1 MRFLFIILE
10 NMFCGDFFVRFFHLF
25 CYKVLYY
32 LFYFLFSALFISSC
46 SLSHQND
53 FKFNEKVIRFA
64 ISTEPPTLDP
74 NLATDSVSH
83 LLINNLQCGLTRFDT
98 ERLKPV
104 PCLAESY
111 EYQDGGTKVV
121 FKLKKA
127 FWSDG
132 KPLSAYDFVY
142 SWRRLLSPETGAEYA
157 YFLYDLVGA
166 YEFNTGKIS
175 YFPGVTAESDDT
187 LVVYLKKPVVYL
199 PSIVSFMVTFPV
211 REDIIENCKERWT
224 EVECYPEIGPFVLA
238 EWKHEYKIVLKPNP
252 YWIGEKPKVE
262 RVELFVVSDAATA
275 LNLYRSNF
283 IYAVGLFP
291 LAIRKFRNSPEFITN
306 PGLRGFYVGFNV
318 KKRPFD
324 DVHVRRAFAYA
335 TNREAVVRVLGG
347 IQIPAISWI
356 PPGMIAHNPNIG
368 LPFDPDKAKEE
379 LKKSAYPDGKG
390 FPEVKL
396 FFNHSPENRKISE
409 VLKETWRSVLGIDV
423 KLESMEWKMFLSTVV
438 NQKPELFRL
447 GWGADF
453 PDPHNFMDLFTSQS
467 GNNHTN
473 FANKRYDELIIL
485 ASQELNEEKRIKL
498 YDEAQKILLEE
509 EVAIIPLFWG
519 VSAILKKPF
528 IKIKF
533 NPLDI
538 IYYDEIEFIE

>member
-1 MRFLFIILE
+1 MGKISYNKFFILFLLLSFS
-10 NMFCGDFFVRFFHLF
+10 LF
-25 CYKVLYY
+25 YYYSCSPSDKGGTREKVL
-32 LFYFLFSALFISSC
+32 
-46 SLSHQND
+46 
-53 FKFNEKVIRFA
+53 RFA

-98 ERLKPV
+98 EKLKPV
-104 PCLAESY
+104 PCLAESF
-111 EYQDGGTKVV
+111 EYQDEGTKVV

-187 LVVYLKKPVVYL
+187 LVVYLKRPIAYL
-199 PSIVSFMVTFPV
+199 PSIVSFMVTFPIRQDV
-211 REDIIENCKERWT
+211 IERCKEKWT
-224 EVECYPEIGPFVLA
+224 EPECYPEIGPFILS

-306 PGLRGFYVGFNV
+306 PGMRGFYVGFNV
-318 KKRPFD
+318 TKKPFD
-324 DVHVRRAFAYA
+324 NVHVRRAFAYA
-335 TNREAVVRVLGG
+335 TNREAVVRALGG
-347 IQIPAISWI
+347 IQIPATSWI
-356 PPGMIAHNPNIG
+356 PPGMLAHNPNIG
-368 LPFDPDKAKEE
+368 LPFDPQKAKEE
-379 LKKSAYPDGKG
+379 LKKAGYPDGKG
-390 FPEVKL
+390 FPEVRL

-423 KLESMEWKMFLSTVV
+423 KLESMEWKMFLSTLV

-467 GNNHTN
+467 GNNHTG
-473 FANKRYDELIIL
+473 FANKRYDELIML
-485 ASQELNEEKRIKL
+485 ASEELNEEKRIQL
-498 YDEAQKILLEE
+498 YNEAQKILLEE

-538 IYYDEIEFIE
+538 IYYDEVEFIE

>member
-1 MRFLFIILE
+1 LHKSACFHQNHKNTYDNMMSKILNIKFFILFLL
-10 NMFCGDFFVRFFHLF
+10 L
-25 CYKVLYY
+25 
-32 LFYFLFSALFISSC
+32 YFLFFCCYFCSS
-46 SLSHQND
+46 SD
-53 FKFNEKVIRFA
+53 KGGTREKVLRFA

-98 ERLKPV
+98 EKLKPV
-104 PCLAESY
+104 PCLAESF
-111 EYQDGGTKVV
+111 EYQDEGTKVV

-187 LVVYLKKPVVYL
+187 LVVYLKRPIAYL
-199 PSIVSFMVTFPV
+199 PSIVSFMVTFPIRQDV
-211 REDIIENCKERWT
+211 IERCKEKWT
-224 EVECYPEIGPFVLA
+224 EPECYPEIGPFILS

-306 PGLRGFYVGFNV
+306 PGMRGFYVGFNV
-318 KKRPFD
+318 TKKPFD
-324 DVHVRRAFAYA
+324 NVHVRRAFAYA
-335 TNREAVVRVLGG
+335 TNREAVVRALGG
-347 IQIPAISWI
+347 IQIPATSWI
-356 PPGMIAHNPNIG
+356 PPGMLAHNPNIG
-368 LPFDPDKAKEE
+368 LPFDPQKAKEE
-379 LKKSAYPDGKG
+379 LKKAGYPDGKG
-390 FPEVKL
+390 FPEVRL

-423 KLESMEWKMFLSTVV
+423 KLESMEWKMFLSTLV

-467 GNNHTN
+467 GNNHTG
-473 FANKRYDELIIL
+473 FANKRYDELIML
-485 ASQELNEEKRIKL
+485 ASEELNEEKRIQL
-498 YDEAQKILLEE
+498 YNEAQKILLEE

-538 IYYDEIEFIE
+538 IYYDEVEFIE